1 MSHFGPVELQK
12 IIDSCVGTDDNIR
25 ITEGNVDDK
34 FADLGYDSLAVY
46 EIATR
51 VQDDLGIPVS
61 DEQIDAMKT
70 PRQLI
75 EFVGESLAPAR

>member
-1 MSHFGPVELQK
+1 MPNFGPIELQK

-25 ITEGNVDDK
+25 LTEGNIDEK

-46 EIATR
+46 EIATK

-61 DEQIDAMKT
+61 DEQIDGMQT
-70 PRQLI
+70 PRQLL
-75 EFVGESLAPAR
+75 EFVTASGALTH